1 MNPFYNID
9 EKSKIKLLKY
19 LEAQT
24 YKFNKNEEILKKI
37 SNRNFI
43 GIITEGLIQIVKTDY
58 NGNRTI
64 IEELTVNDI
73 FGTRISSL
81 SNTEYTVNT
90 KDITEIIIIDYKQLI
105 KSKDTSDYYN
115 RFIKNILEIIIQT
128 VNDKNDR
135 IEILTKKTIRNK
147 LLEYFRIV
155 SDKNKSKNIYLPF
168 TFTDLADYLAIDR
181 SAMTRELRYLKEEGF
196 IEIKNKRITLLY

>member
-9 EKSKIKLLKY
+9 EASKIKLLKY

-105 KSKDTSDYYN
+105 QSKDTSDYYN

>member
-115 RFIKNILEIIIQT
+115 RFIKNILESPFLKFTQ
-128 VNDKNDR
+128 
-135 IEILTKKTIRNK
+135 K
-147 LLEYFRIV
+147 LLTYIF
-155 SDKNKSKNIYLPF
+155 
-168 TFTDLADYLAIDR
+168 
-181 SAMTRELRYLKEEGF
+181 F
-196 IEIKNKRITLLY
+196 I